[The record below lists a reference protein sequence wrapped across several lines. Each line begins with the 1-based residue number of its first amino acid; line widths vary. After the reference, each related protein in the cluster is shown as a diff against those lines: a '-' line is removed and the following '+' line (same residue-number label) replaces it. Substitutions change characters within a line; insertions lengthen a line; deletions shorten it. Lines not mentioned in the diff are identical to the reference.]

1 MKSTLGLALTLGFA
15 QCSTAQIKAVNS
27 AEYALMSNTVEDLVI
42 AKEEIDKAKLNPK
55 TAELPKMYLVR
66 ADVYSR
72 IAGAKGNELLNGLTD
87 KAGLEATISM
97 NKFFQSTLPKKED
110 DLETAIGLAGNSF
123 AAAFNESTPYF
134 NTHSDSINKL
144 KSLKSSSV
152 IIADTAGAKKYS
164 QLIQSME
171 AKDSLRFNELCIYYG
186 ELVALY
192 DKLDTSMSNN
202 LANNK
207 ITKASL
213 METYAQVASLHTDKA
228 TRIRIIQGLVDQGNV
243 VPALVEGLG
252 RSYISMGDTAKAE
265 ACIRKALVTSNND
278 GAMFQ
283 VLVNHF
289 VSIGKEKQ
297 LFNDVDKQIG
307 IDPTSRLYYTRAF
320 LYESQEKYD
329 LAIADYKKSVEL
341 DEFNYDANFNL
352 GLALMKYESRKLYD
366 KRSAAQGAKRKL
378 VEQELINLHIDAKK
392 YLERALDNVDYST
405 ADQINI
411 CKALKNACLEISDA
425 SGAEKYGQLVKS
437 MEADAAGK

>member
-1 MKSTLGLALTLGFA
+1 MNKVIKSALGLALTLGFA
-15 QCSTAQIKAVNS
+15 QCSTAQTKAVNS

-72 IAGAKGNELLNGLTD
+72 IAGAKGNELLKGLTD
-87 KAGLEATISM
+87 KSGLEATMSM
-97 NKFFQSTLPKKED
+97 NKFFQSTLPKKDD
-110 DLETAIGLAGNSF
+110 DLETATGLAGNSF
-123 AAAFNESTPYF
+123 AAAFNESTPLF
-134 NTHSDSINKL
+134 GTKDF
-144 KSLKSSSV
+144 
-152 IIADTAGAKKYS
+152 D
-164 QLIQSME
+164 QL
-171 AKDSLRFNELCIYYG
+171 CVYYG
-186 ELVALY
+186 ELIALY
-192 DKLDTSMSNN
+192 DKLDTSMTNN

-207 ITKASL
+207 ITKSSL
-213 METYAQVASLHTDKA
+213 METYAQVASLHSDKN
-228 TRIRIIQGLVDQGNV
+228 TKIKILQGLVDQGNV
-243 VPALVEGLG
+243 VPAVVEGLG
-252 RSYISMGDTAKAE
+252 RSYLSMGDTAKAE
-265 ACIRKALVTSNND
+265 ACIRQALVTSNND

-297 LFNDVDKQIG
+297 LFTDVDKQIG

-329 LAIADYKKSVEL
+329 LAIADYKKAIEL

-378 VEQELINLHIDAKK
+378 VEQELINLFTDAKK

-411 CKALKNACLEISDA
+411 CKALKSACLEINDA
-425 SGAEKYGQLVKS
+425 AGAEKYGQLVKS

>member
-72 IAGAKGNELLNGLTD
+72 IAGAKGNELLIGLTD

-134 NTHSDSINKL
+134 NSN
-144 KSLKSSSV
+144 
-152 IIADTAGAKKYS
+152 
-164 QLIQSME
+164 
-171 AKDSLRFNELCIYYG
+171 DSLRFNELCIYYG

-289 VSIGKEKQ
+289 VNIGKEKQ

>member
-110 DLETAIGLAGNSF
+110 DIETAIGLAGNSF

-134 NTHSDSINKL
+134 NSN
-144 KSLKSSSV
+144 
-152 IIADTAGAKKYS
+152 
-164 QLIQSME
+164 
-171 AKDSLRFNELCIYYG
+171 DSLRFNELCIYYG

-207 ITKASL
+207 ITKASIL
-213 METYAQVASLHTDKA
+213 ETYAQVASLHTDKA
-228 TRIRIIQGLVDQGNV
+228 TRIKIIQGLVDQGNV
-243 VPALVEGLG
+243 VPALVEGLS

-265 ACIRKALVTSNND
+265 ACIRQALITSNND

-378 VEQELINLHIDAKK
+378 VEQELINLFTDAKK

-411 CKALKNACLEISDA
+411 CKALKSACLEISDA

>member
-15 QCSTAQIKAVNS
+15 QCSTAQTKAVNS

-72 IAGAKGNELLNGLTD
+72 IAGAKGNELLKGLTD

-97 NKFFQSTLPKKED
+97 NKFFQSTLPKKDD

-134 NTHSDSINKL
+134 NSN
-144 KSLKSSSV
+144 
-152 IIADTAGAKKYS
+152 
-164 QLIQSME
+164 
-171 AKDSLRFNELCIYYG
+171 DSLRFNELCIYYG

-228 TRIRIIQGLVDQGNV
+228 TRIKIIQGLVDQGNV

-252 RSYISMGDTAKAE
+252 RSYISIGDTAKAE
-265 ACIRKALVTSNND
+265 ACIRKALLGSNND

-329 LAIADYKKSVEL
+329 LAIADYKKAIEL

-366 KRSAAQGAKRKL
+366 KRSSAQGAKRKL
-378 VEQELINLHIDAKK
+378 VEQELINLFTDAKK

-411 CKALKNACLEISDA
+411 CKALKSACLEINDA
-425 SGAEKYGQLVKS
+425 AGAEKYGQLVKS

>member
-1 MKSTLGLALTLGFA
+1 
-15 QCSTAQIKAVNS
+15 
-27 AEYALMSNTVEDLVI
+27 MSNTVEDLVI

-72 IAGAKGNELLNGLTD
+72 IAGAKGNELLKGLTD
-87 KAGLEATISM
+87 KAGLEATMSM
-97 NKFFQSTLPKKED
+97 NKFFQSTLPKKDD
-110 DLETAIGLAGNSF
+110 DLETATGLAGNAF
-123 AAAFNESTPYF
+123 AAAFNESTPLF
-134 NTHSDSINKL
+134 GTKDF
-144 KSLKSSSV
+144 
-152 IIADTAGAKKYS
+152 D
-164 QLIQSME
+164 QL
-171 AKDSLRFNELCIYYG
+171 CVYYG
-186 ELVALY
+186 ELIALY
-192 DKLDTSMSNN
+192 DKLDTSITNN

-207 ITKASL
+207 ITKSSL
-213 METYAQVASLHTDKA
+213 METYAQVASLHSDKN
-228 TRIRIIQGLVDQGNV
+228 TKIKILQGLVDQGNV
-243 VPALVEGLG
+243 VPAVVEGLG
-252 RSYISMGDTAKAE
+252 RSYLSMGDTAKAE
-265 ACIRKALVTSNND
+265 ACIRQALVTSNND

-297 LFNDVDKQIG
+297 LFTDVDKQIG

-329 LAIADYKKSVEL
+329 LAIADYKKAIEL

-378 VEQELINLHIDAKK
+378 VEQELINLFTDAKK

-411 CKALKNACLEISDA
+411 CKALKSACLEINDA
-425 SGAEKYGQLVKS
+425 AGAEKYGQLVKS

>member
-1 MKSTLGLALTLGFA
+1 MNKIMKSTLGLALTLGFA
-15 QCSTAQIKAVNS
+15 QCSTAQTKAVNS

-72 IAGAKGNELLNGLTD
+72 IAGAKGNELLKGLTD

-97 NKFFQSTLPKKED
+97 NKFFQSTLPKKDD

-134 NTHSDSINKL
+134 NSN
-144 KSLKSSSV
+144 
-152 IIADTAGAKKYS
+152 
-164 QLIQSME
+164 
-171 AKDSLRFNELCIYYG
+171 DSLRFNELCIYYG

-228 TRIRIIQGLVDQGNV
+228 TRIKIIQGLVDQGNV

-252 RSYISMGDTAKAE
+252 RSYISIGDTAKAE
-265 ACIRKALVTSNND
+265 ACIRKALLASNND

-329 LAIADYKKSVEL
+329 LAIADYKKAIEL

-378 VEQELINLHIDAKK
+378 VEQELINLFTDAKK

-411 CKALKNACLEISDA
+411 CKALKSACLEISDTI
-425 SGAEKYGQLVKS
+425 GADKYGQLVKS

>member
-1 MKSTLGLALTLGFA
+1 MKSALGLALTLGFA
-15 QCSTAQIKAVNS
+15 QCSTAQTKAVNS

-72 IAGAKGNELLNGLTD
+72 IAGAKGNELLKGLTD
-87 KAGLEATISM
+87 KAGLEATMSM
-97 NKFFQSTLPKKED
+97 NKFFQSTLPKKDD
-110 DLETAIGLAGNSF
+110 DLETATGLAGNSF
-123 AAAFNESTPYF
+123 AAAFNESTPLF
-134 NTHSDSINKL
+134 GTKDF
-144 KSLKSSSV
+144 
-152 IIADTAGAKKYS
+152 D
-164 QLIQSME
+164 QL
-171 AKDSLRFNELCIYYG
+171 CVYYG
-186 ELVALY
+186 ELIALY
-192 DKLDTSMSNN
+192 DKLDTSMTNN

-207 ITKASL
+207 ITKSSL
-213 METYAQVASLHTDKA
+213 METYAQVASLHSDKN
-228 TRIRIIQGLVDQGNV
+228 TKIKILQGLVDQGNV
-243 VPALVEGLG
+243 VPAVVEGLG
-252 RSYISMGDTAKAE
+252 RSYLSMGDTAKAE
-265 ACIRKALVTSNND
+265 ACIRQALVTSNND

-297 LFNDVDKQIG
+297 LFTDVDKQIG

-329 LAIADYKKSVEL
+329 LAIADYKKAIEL

-366 KRSAAQGAKRKL
+366 KRSTAQGAKRKL
-378 VEQELINLHIDAKK
+378 VEQELINLFTDAKK

-411 CKALKNACLEISDA
+411 CKALKSACLEINDA
-425 SGAEKYGQLVKS
+425 AGAEKYGQLVRS

>member
-1 MKSTLGLALTLGFA
+1 MTQKQLTPMNKVMKSALGLALTLGFA

-42 AKEEIDKAKLNPK
+42 AKEEIDKAKLNLK

-72 IAGAKGNELLNGLTD
+72 IAGAKGNELLKGLTD
-87 KAGLEATISM
+87 KAGLEATMSM
-97 NKFFQSTLPKKED
+97 NKFFQSTLPKKDD
-110 DLETAIGLAGNSF
+110 DLETATGLAGNSF
-123 AAAFNESTPYF
+123 AAAFNESTPLF
-134 NTHSDSINKL
+134 GTKDF
-144 KSLKSSSV
+144 
-152 IIADTAGAKKYS
+152 D
-164 QLIQSME
+164 QL
-171 AKDSLRFNELCIYYG
+171 CVYYG
-186 ELVALY
+186 ELIALY
-192 DKLDTSMSNN
+192 DKLDTSMTNN

-207 ITKASL
+207 ITKSSL
-213 METYAQVASLHTDKA
+213 METYAQVASLHSDKN
-228 TRIRIIQGLVDQGNV
+228 TKIKILQGLVDQGNV
-243 VPALVEGLG
+243 VPAVVEGLG
-252 RSYISMGDTAKAE
+252 RSYLSMGDTAKAE
-265 ACIRKALVTSNND
+265 ACIRQALVTSNND

-297 LFNDVDKQIG
+297 LFTDVDKQIG

-329 LAIADYKKSVEL
+329 LAIADYKKAIEL

-378 VEQELINLHIDAKK
+378 VEQELINLFTDAKK

-411 CKALKNACLEISDA
+411 CKALKSACLEINDA
-425 SGAEKYGQLVKS
+425 AGAEKYGQLVKS

>member
-1 MKSTLGLALTLGFA
+1 MNKVMKSALGLALTLGFA
-15 QCSTAQIKAVNS
+15 QCSTAQTKAVNS

-72 IAGAKGNELLNGLTD
+72 IAGAKGNELLKGLTD
-87 KAGLEATISM
+87 KAGLEATMSM
-97 NKFFQSTLPKKED
+97 NKFFQSTLPKKDD
-110 DLETAIGLAGNSF
+110 DLETATGLAGNSF
-123 AAAFNESTPYF
+123 AAAFNESTPLF
-134 NTHSDSINKL
+134 GTKDF
-144 KSLKSSSV
+144 
-152 IIADTAGAKKYS
+152 D
-164 QLIQSME
+164 QL
-171 AKDSLRFNELCIYYG
+171 CVYYG
-186 ELVALY
+186 ELIALY
-192 DKLDTSMSNN
+192 DKLDTSMTNN

-207 ITKASL
+207 ITKSSL
-213 METYAQVASLHTDKA
+213 METYAQVASLHSDKN
-228 TRIRIIQGLVDQGNV
+228 TKIKILQGLVDQGNV
-243 VPALVEGLG
+243 VPAVVEGLG
-252 RSYISMGDTAKAE
+252 RSYLSMGDTAKAE
-265 ACIRKALVTSNND
+265 ACIRQALVTSNND

-297 LFNDVDKQIG
+297 LFTDVDKQIG

-329 LAIADYKKSVEL
+329 LAIADYKKAIEL

-378 VEQELINLHIDAKK
+378 VEQELINLFTDAKK
-392 YLERALDNVDYST
+392 YLERALDNVDYSK

-411 CKALKNACLEISDA
+411 CKALKSACLEINDA
-425 SGAEKYGQLVKS
+425 AGAEKYGQLVKS

>member
-1 MKSTLGLALTLGFA
+1 MNKIMKSTLGLALTLGFA

-134 NTHSDSINKL
+134 NSN
-144 KSLKSSSV
+144 
-152 IIADTAGAKKYS
+152 
-164 QLIQSME
+164 
-171 AKDSLRFNELCIYYG
+171 DSLRFNELCIYYG

-207 ITKASL
+207 ITKASIL
-213 METYAQVASLHTDKA
+213 ETYAQVASLHTDKA
-228 TRIRIIQGLVDQGNV
+228 TRIKIIQGLVDQGNV
-243 VPALVEGLG
+243 VPALVEGLS

-265 ACIRKALVTSNND
+265 ACIRQALITSNND

-378 VEQELINLHIDAKK
+378 VEQELINLFTDAKK

-411 CKALKNACLEISDA
+411 CKALKSACLEISDA